1 MKTLASVVVLVALA
15 GVVSAD
21 QVRVNYDYAATGIDE
36 GQGMW
41 SLTIDSGLIPNP
53 AYPDPNDPNVP
64 THLDPNTAVTF
75 LAPMAT
81 PVFTQR
87 DALLEGDVI
96 PDIAGLA
103 GWTNDATNRGKNA
116 GMSWVFYGPNDV
128 VTLYGIT
135 EGYIQYTFTVQTIL
149 RNQGGDDG
157 TEEVR
162 NGYRWA
168 FNVADNPDGLDYA
181 DGGELRT
188 VSYYG
193 NVGATTT
200 TEEGDVVGA
209 SNGHRHTGN
218 RWRRDE
224 AWGEGQQ
231 IGRTGQTGLLGGD
244 ANGDGIGVSLGVRK
258 ISDVEGVGTASVFFY
273 NVVIGGDVFGDT
285 DTITTTPGVL

>member
-1 MKTLASVVVLVALA
+1 MVMKTLASVVVLVALA
-15 GVVSAD
+15 GVASAD

-41 SLTIDSGLIPNP
+41 SVTIDSGLIPDGVDANGI
-53 AYPDPNDPNVP
+53 AQY
-64 THLDPNTAVTF
+64 LDPNTAVTF
-75 LAPMAT
+75 IAPMAT

-103 GWTNDATNRGKNA
+103 GWTNDGTNRGKNA

-135 EGYIQYTFTVQTIL
+135 EGYIQYSFTVQTIL
-149 RNQGGDDG
+149 KNEGGDGG
-157 TEEVR
+157 TAEVR

-168 FNVADNPDGLDYA
+168 FNLADNPDGIDYA
-181 DGGELRT
+181 DVGQLRT

-218 RWRRDE
+218 RWRNDDE
-224 AWGEGQQ
+224 WGPGQQ
-231 IGRTGQTGLLGGD
+231 VARSGQTGLLGGD
-244 ANGDGIGVSLGVRK
+244 ANGDGIGVSLGVRV
-258 ISDVEGVGTASVFFY
+258 ISNDDAPGTASIFFY

>member
-1 MKTLASVVVLVALA
+1 MRKIASVLVVLVGLA
-15 GVVSAD
+15 GLVSAD

-53 AYPDPNDPNVP
+53 AADPNDPNVP
-64 THLDPNTAVTF
+64 AYLDPNTAVTF

-116 GMSWVFYGPNDV
+116 GMSWEFYGPNDL

-149 RNQGGDDG
+149 NGGDDKPA
-157 TEEVR
+157 EER
-162 NGYRWA
+162 NKYRWA
-168 FNVADNPDGLDYA
+168 FNLTDNPAGLDYME
-181 DGGELRT
+181 GEIRT

-193 NVGATTT
+193 NVGATETNA
-200 TEEGDVVGA
+200 EGDVVGA

-218 RWRRDE
+218 RWRNDD
-224 AWGEGQQ
+224 AWGAGQQ
-231 IGRTGQTGLLGGD
+231 VARSGQTGNLGDD
-244 ANGDGIGVSLGVRK
+244 AQDDGIGVSLGCRV
-258 ISDVEGVGTASVFFY
+258 ISGDDAPGTASLFFY
-273 NVVIGGDVFGDT
+273 NVVIGGDVFADT
-285 DTITTTPGVL
+285 DAITTNPDVL